1 MEINMTENV
10 WNIDE
15 LIALTD
21 EVQNGETEYNGKNFD
36 FQYCEL
42 TEGEEP
48 KLKFPGSGASEEDQN
63 EAYKEIGQARIL
75 AMILKANKKNPEGTT
90 VTEENWPKLPST
102 VRWGISNYILGSA
115 DGASFR
121 ELDDSST

>member
-1 MEINMTENV
+1 MTENV

-90 VTEENWPKLPST
+90 LTKEHWELLPTTLKYTIANKVIGLESNQAENF
-102 VRWGISNYILGSA
+102 ISG
-115 DGASFR
+115 
-121 ELDDSST
+121 